1 MKKKIMLFV
10 VLLFVFVPRLVM
22 ADHIYNVKMDIYLN
36 EDGSAN
42 ITEEWDVKADSGTE
56 WYKQL
61 YNLGT
66 QELSNYRV
74 TRDGV
79 ALKEKNWDVD
89 ESLSEKNG
97 YYGINYVSEGIELCF
112 GKGDMN
118 RHKFTMYY
126 TLSNFITNTSDS
138 QVLYQTLLP
147 NATVDNFTVTV
158 SSFYQFPDT
167 LDVWGFGGQFL
178 AYVKDGKIEL
188 NNDGYSLNNDY
199 VVLLA
204 KFPVGTFKTDNYNGD
219 FSNFQSILD
228 MANEGTY
235 EYDYGTSYK
244 ETLMDKIFGV
254 IMFLISFVLPIGL
267 IVGAIVA
274 ATKSGYGY
282 KDNKTI
288 DKKNTPMFRDIPCK
302 KDIYYANALI
312 NLNNFGYKETNIFGA
327 IILKWIRLGKIGFK
341 NETKGIFNKETS
353 SIDLTLNPTFDNELE
368 EKLFNM
374 MYKASGDGLLEA
386 KELEKWARKNY
397 DSFLNLFKRITDTK
411 INELKSNGHI
421 YKRTYKEECKKKQVM
436 DDTIY
441 RDSQELFGL
450 KLFLKEFSDMKEKE
464 AIEVKLWDEYLMFA
478 YLFGMADKVA
488 KQFKNLYPEIVE
500 EMQASNMDYGT
511 FVYINNV
518 SARTVQ
524 AASAARS
531 AAESYSGGGGGFSS
545 GGGGGGSFGG
555 GGGMGG
561 R

>member
-66 QELSNYRV
+66 QKLSNYRV

-79 ALKEKNWDVD
+79 ELKEKNWDVD

-188 NNDGYSLNNDY
+188 NSDGYSLNNDY

-267 IVGAIVA
+267 IVGAIIA

-288 DKKNTPMFRDIPCK
+288 DKKNTPMFRDIPCN

-386 KELEKWARKNY
+386 KELEKWAKKNY

-500 EMQASNMDYGT
+500 EMQASNIDYGT

-531 AAESYSGGGGGFSS
+531 AAESYSGGGGGFSV

>member
-66 QELSNYRV
+66 QKLSNYRV

-79 ALKEKNWDVD
+79 ELKEKNWDVD

-158 SSFYQFPDT
+158 SSFYAFPDT

-188 NNDGYSLNNDY
+188 NSDGYSLNNDY

-386 KELEKWARKNY
+386 KELEKWAKKNY

-500 EMQASNMDYGT
+500 EMQASNIDYGT
-511 FVYINNV
+511 FVYINNI

-531 AAESYSGGGGGFSS
+531 AAESYSGGGGGFSV

>member
-66 QELSNYRV
+66 QKLSNYRV

-79 ALKEKNWDVD
+79 ELKEKNWDVD

-158 SSFYQFPDT
+158 SSFYAFPDT

-188 NNDGYSLNNDY
+188 NSDGYSLNNDY

-386 KELEKWARKNY
+386 KELEKWAKKNY

-500 EMQASNMDYGT
+500 EMQASNIDYGT
-511 FVYINNV
+511 FVYINNI

>member
-42 ITEEWDVKADSGTE
+42 ITEEWDVKADSGSE

-66 QELSNYRV
+66 QELSNYKV

-79 ALKEKNWDVD
+79 ELKEKNWDVD

-158 SSFYQFPDT
+158 SSFYAFPDT

-188 NNDGYSLNNDY
+188 NSDGYSLNNDY

-267 IVGAIVA
+267 IVGAIIA

-386 KELEKWARKNY
+386 KELEKWAKKNY

-500 EMQASNMDYGT
+500 EMQASNIDYGT

-531 AAESYSGGGGGFSS
+531 AAESYSGGGGGFSV